1 MCNPQTMPIF
11 AAVLKKKDMALGDYV
26 MISPG
31 LTQYGDWVKGQVIEV
46 EDNSFVGTVISAQ
59 TEDGNIF
66 FGRAAD
72 FKGFV

>member
-1 MCNPQTMPIF
+1 
-11 AAVLKKKDMALGDYV
+11 MALGEYV
-26 MISPG
+26 MISPD
-31 LTQYGDWVKGQVIEV
+31 LTRFSDWVKGRVIEI

-72 FKGFV
+72 FKGIA

>member
-1 MCNPQTMPIF
+1 
-11 AAVLKKKDMALGDYV
+11 MALGDYV
-26 MISPG
+26 MISPD
-31 LTQYGDWVKGQVIEV
+31 LTQYSDWVKGQVIEI

-72 FKGFV
+72 FKGVA